1 MAVMEGEMARKKSHE
16 GDIPTGDVIA
26 ENLVRLGYAD
36 QVIRVSEIASLILE
50 RTGKKVS
57 RQRIANILGSLRVY
71 PDTVEMLA
79 KGLGV
84 KPEELTKPPKKG
96 AK

>member
-1 MAVMEGEMARKKSHE
+1 MAVLEGEMARKKAHE
-16 GDIPTGDVIA
+16 GDIPSGDVIA
-26 ENLVRLGYAD
+26 ENLARLGYAD
-36 QVIRVSEIASLILE
+36 QVIRLTEIVGLIKE
-50 RTGKKVS
+50 RTGKQVS

-84 KPEELTKPPKKG
+84 KPEELTRAAKKG
-96 AK
+96 GK

>member
-1 MAVMEGEMARKKSHE
+1 MMVVLEGEMARKKAHE
-16 GDIPTGDVIA
+16 GDIPSGDVIA
-26 ENLVRLGYAD
+26 ENLARLGYAD
-36 QVIRVSEIASLILE
+36 QVIRLSEIAQRIGDT
-50 RTGKKVS
+50 TGKKVS

-84 KPEELTKPPKKG
+84 KAEELTKRPKGGK
-96 AK
+96 